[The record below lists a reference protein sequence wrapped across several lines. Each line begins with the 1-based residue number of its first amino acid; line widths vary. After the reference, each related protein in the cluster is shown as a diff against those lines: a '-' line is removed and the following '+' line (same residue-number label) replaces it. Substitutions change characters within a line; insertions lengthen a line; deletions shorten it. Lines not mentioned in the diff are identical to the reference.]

1 MKRWE
6 ATAENGDFVTEEDLN
21 WELVKNKVKSLALNN
36 NGQMIKLPDNCEYIQ
51 GKTASATIGSNKIDV
66 ESRFVGIILG
76 NKTIKIRV
84 DEKTNDIQ
92 IEIEDETN
100 HLHSSRRKEN
110 SN

>member
-6 ATAENGDFVTEEDLN
+6 ATAENGDFVTEDDLN

-66 ESRFVGIILG
+66 ESRFVGVIKNNLKIIV
-76 NKTIKIRV
+76 RV
-84 DEKTNDIQ
+84 DEKTNNII
-92 IEIEDETN
+92 IEIENIND
-100 HLHSSRRKEN
+100 R
-110 SN
+110 

>member
-66 ESRFVGIILG
+66 ESRFVGVIKNNLKIIV
-76 NKTIKIRV
+76 RV
-84 DEKTNDIQ
+84 DEKTNNII
-92 IEIEDETN
+92 IEIENIND
-100 HLHSSRRKEN
+100 R
-110 SN
+110 